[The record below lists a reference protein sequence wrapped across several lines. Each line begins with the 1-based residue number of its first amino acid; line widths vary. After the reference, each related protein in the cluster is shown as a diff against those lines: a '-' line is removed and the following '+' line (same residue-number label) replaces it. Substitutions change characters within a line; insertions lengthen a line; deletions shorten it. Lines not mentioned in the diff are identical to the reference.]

1 MTMVE
6 LKNAADL
13 ADGLSRSRHKKVRL
27 ILTADGILIDG
38 ELIRADDVVI
48 QRYKAEQPWAEVDG
62 GGAQLETLIRDVD
75 SKLVHDWSNAGPAKE
90 P

>member
-1 MTMVE
+1 MNVDE
-6 LKNAADL
+6 LKNAAEL
-13 ADGLSRSRHKKVRL
+13 ADSLSRSRHKKVRL
-27 ILTADGILIDG
+27 VLTTTGILIDG

-48 QRYKAEQPWAEVDG
+48 QRYKAEQPWEDIDA
-62 GGAQLETLIRDVD
+62 AALATLIRDVD